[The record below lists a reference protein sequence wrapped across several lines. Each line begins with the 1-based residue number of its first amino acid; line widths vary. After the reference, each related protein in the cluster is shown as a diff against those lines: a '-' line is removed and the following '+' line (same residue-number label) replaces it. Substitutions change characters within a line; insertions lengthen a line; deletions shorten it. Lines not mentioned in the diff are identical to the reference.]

1 MKTGQDKEQRLRKV
15 LAYFKNG
22 ARPTE
27 PSLDAHGLDPN
38 YKGINGSEGVIDYIY
53 GPYADYKDQGANT
66 GHANVFPKMTQ
77 LCVRSWNL
85 AGRFDEAMIRAPI
98 VLCGE
103 KWRKIQAE
111 SKEFWRALRED
122 R

>member
-1 MKTGQDKEQRLRKV
+1 MTGQDNEEQLRKV

-27 PSLDAHGLDPN
+27 PSLDVHGLHPN
-38 YKGINGSEGVIDYIY
+38 YKGINGPEGVIDYIY
-53 GPYADYKDQGANT
+53 GPYAHYKDQGANT

-85 AGRFDEAMIRAPI
+85 ARRFDEAMIRAPI

-103 KWRKIQAE
+103 KWQKIRAE
-111 SKEFWRALRED
+111 SKEFWKVLRED